1 MLGCIVQARMSS
13 SRLPGKVMLPLKKNK
28 PVIYY
33 VLKQLQYS
41 KFIKKIVVATSLNS
55 EDDVIENYLEEIGI
69 ECFRG
74 SLNDLIDRHY
84 KCAKK
89 FNFSTIIR
97 IPCDKPFID
106 PQIVDDVIELF
117 NSVQNDYSSNF
128 QFPLRFNI
136 GTEVE
141 IFSFR
146 ALEKAWKNS
155 VKPSEREHIFPYF
168 HNHKNEF
175 KMLYSPNL
183 EKFSTYRFTIDKAE
197 DYRLLKLLADK
208 INKFPIL
215 ISDIVNLLE
224 EEPELKKINKNMDF
238 NEGQLK
244 SIKDFF

>member
-1 MLGCIVQARMSS
+1 MSS
-13 SRLPGKVMLPLKKNK
+13 SRLPGKVMLPLKAKK
-28 PVIYY
+28 PIIYY
-33 VLKQLQYS
+33 VLKQLHYS

-55 EDDVIENYLEEIGI
+55 EDDIIENYLEEIGI

-84 KCAKK
+84 QCAKK
-89 FNFSTIIR
+89 FNFSAIIR
-97 IPCDKPFID
+97 IPSDKPFID

-117 NSVQNDYSSNF
+117 NSVHNDYSSNF
-128 QFPLRFNI
+128 PFPLRFNI

-175 KMLYSPNL
+175 KMSYSPNL
-183 EKFSTYRFTIDKAE
+183 EKFSNYRFVVDRDK
-197 DYRLLKLLADK
+197 DYKLVKLLADK

-224 EEPELKKINKNMDF
+224 EEPELKKINEHIDF

-244 SIKDFF
+244 SINDESN